1 MGKRSRI
8 RRDTIAAYQ
17 ALHDYLGGWVD
28 HTAQEYQDD
37 YFTGYNQAII
47 DVIGV
52 LDDLANG
59 RSVLEDGTLSETE
72 N

>member
-28 HTAQEYQDD
+28 HTAHESQDD

-47 DVIGV
+47 DVMAF
-52 LDDLANG
+52 LNNLANE
-59 RSVLEDGTLSETE
+59 RSVLKDDTLSETK

>member
-1 MGKRSRI
+1 MGKRSQT

-28 HTAQEYQDD
+28 HTAHEYQDD

-47 DVIGV
+47 DVMGF
-52 LDDLANG
+52 LDDLANE
-59 RSVLEDGTLSETE
+59 RSVLKDGTLSETE